1 MRRIDALNGPTG
13 DLAVPV
19 DPEKVLKA
27 AKGAVAETSR
37 SLSARRASA
46 IVKVYEILPLPKAK
60 KVAYAVWSTSTVGDT
75 WRDGYIVGIDL
86 KGNVV
91 LKEKKVQA

>member
-1 MRRIDALNGPTG
+1 M
-13 DLAVPV
+13 
-19 DPEKVLKA
+19 
-27 AKGAVAETSR
+27 
-37 SLSARRASA
+37 
-46 IVKVYEILPLPKAK
+46 KVYEILPLPKAK